1 MVISGGVILNYLE
14 KKNGDFV
21 YANGS
26 QIFSHV
32 VSWNWIVKE
41 EVIFI
46 WNLIEKLVE
55 GRAG

>member
-1 MVISGGVILNYLE
+1 MVISGGVILNYLG

-32 VSWNWIVKE
+32 
-41 EVIFI
+41 
-46 WNLIEKLVE
+46 
-55 GRAG
+55 